1 MEIFTTAI
9 EFIADM
15 NVIDVSRIVPENG
28 TAELNLMTEKQIK
41 ALIVDDHSGVRAG
54 LKNLLM
60 ATKDIKVIG
69 EGGNGAEAIELVATK
84 DPDILLLDM
93 ELPDQRGD
101 IVMRK
106 IHDMQPDL
114 KVIAVSS
121 YSDRDY
127 ILGMMENG
135 AAGYIT
141 KDEAPT
147 LLLEAIRSIIN
158 KNENWFSP
166 QAIKISTPTSLEQ
179 QTLTKREIQIL
190 EQLVRDRSADEIAAS
205 LGISKTQVENFLRLL
220 MKKYETDSLVL
231 LKNIAQRVLSR
242 RAS

>member
-1 MEIFTTAI
+1 MT
-9 EFIADM
+9 
-15 NVIDVSRIVPENG
+15 VLDVSKLHPKDAVD
-28 TAELNLMTEKQIK
+28 EKSSMVNKHIQV
-41 ALIVDDHSGVRAG
+41 LIVDDHPGVRAG
-54 LKNLLM
+54 IRNLL
-60 ATKDIKVIG
+60 AAAKDIEIVG
-69 EGGNGAEAIELVATK
+69 EGENGAQAIELVATK

-106 IHDMQPDL
+106 IHDMEPDV
-114 KVIAVSS
+114 KVLAVSS

-141 KDEAPT
+141 KDEAPSM
-147 LLLEAIRSIIN
+147 LLEAIRKIIN

-166 QAIKISTPTSLEQ
+166 QAVKISTPTPLEQ

-205 LGISKTQVENFLRLL
+205 LGISKTQVENFLKLL
-220 MKKYETDSLVL
+220 LRKYETDSLL
-231 LKNIAQRVLSR
+231 TLKNIAQRVLLR
-242 RAS
+242 RNS

>member
-1 MEIFTTAI
+1 MTVLDLPKTIRE
-9 EFIADM
+9 
-15 NVIDVSRIVPENG
+15 NVVDAENS
-28 TAELNLMTEKQIK
+28 MTNKQIK
-41 ALIVDDHSGVRAG
+41 ALIVDDHPGVRAAI
-54 LKNLLM
+54 KNLLM
-60 ATKDIKVIG
+60 AATDIKVVG

-84 DPDILLLDM
+84 NPDILLLDI

-101 IVMRK
+101 KVMRK
-106 IHDMQPDL
+106 IHDMQPDM
-114 KVIAVSS
+114 KVLAVSS

-127 ILGMMENG
+127 ILGMMESG

-166 QAIKISTPTSLEQ
+166 QAIKVSTPTSIEQ

-205 LGISKTQVENFLRLL
+205 LGISKTQVENFLKLL
-220 MKKYETDSLVL
+220 MKKYETDSLVM
-231 LKNIAQRVLSR
+231 LKNVAQRVLAR
-242 RAS
+242 RGA